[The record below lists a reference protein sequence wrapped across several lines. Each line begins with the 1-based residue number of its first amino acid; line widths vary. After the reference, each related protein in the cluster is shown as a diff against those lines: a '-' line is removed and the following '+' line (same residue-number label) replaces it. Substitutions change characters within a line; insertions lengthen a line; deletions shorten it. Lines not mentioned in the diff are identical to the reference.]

1 MSTFKKITNFLA
13 EHDQMIVKLSDCIV
27 MLDERS
33 KQIRVTAIRQSHWP
47 KPQFLLNEYQF
58 EEACNYDIQFITDEE
73 ILELAK
79 DAMMNWLPIRNYEP
93 RMQFKIADAIYNL
106 SLAKMTLPKHN

>member
-1 MSTFKKITNFLA
+1 MSKLKKITKFLSK
-13 EHDQMIVKLSDCIV
+13 HDQMIVKLSDCIV
-27 MLDERS
+27 MLDERHG
-33 KQIRVTAIRQSHWP
+33 QIRVTAVRQSHWP
-47 KPQFLLNEYQF
+47 EPQFLLNQYQF
-58 EEACNYDIQFITDEE
+58 EEACNYDIQFITDDE

-93 RMQFKIADAIYNL
+93 RIQFKIASAIYDL

>member
-1 MSTFKKITNFLA
+1 MSKFKKITKFLA
-13 EHDQMIVKLSDCIV
+13 KHDQMIVKLSDCIV

-47 KPQFLLNEYQF
+47 EPQFLLNEYQF
-58 EEACNYDIQFITDEE
+58 EEACNYDIQFITDDE

-93 RMQFKIADAIYNL
+93 RIQFKIADAIYNL